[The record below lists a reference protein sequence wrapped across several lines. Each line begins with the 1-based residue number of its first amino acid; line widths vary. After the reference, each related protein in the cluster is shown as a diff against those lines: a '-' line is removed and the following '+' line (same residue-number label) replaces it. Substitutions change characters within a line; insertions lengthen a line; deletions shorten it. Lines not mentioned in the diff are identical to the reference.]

1 MVMQN
6 HLRINQ
12 LGGNSAAVSAAV
24 SAATAHTL
32 NQSAD
37 FLTEEFFGL
46 AAV

>member
-12 LGGNSAAVSAAV
+12 LGGNSAAV